1 MMYDVLQKIM
11 SVEWT
16 WKSVEVHR

>member
-1 MMYDVLQKIM
+1 MM